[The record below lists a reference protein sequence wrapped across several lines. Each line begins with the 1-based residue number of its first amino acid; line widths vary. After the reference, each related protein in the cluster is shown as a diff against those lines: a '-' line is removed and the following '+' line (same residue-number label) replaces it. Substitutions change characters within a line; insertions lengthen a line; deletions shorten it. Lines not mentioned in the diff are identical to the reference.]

1 MKKVKAIENLM
12 AGILNHYCE
21 CLTDIKYKY
30 DPAVGRDKELEKLML
45 TILTPQKSALL
56 IGKAGVGKTSIIEGL
71 AYRISKKEVPK
82 SLKEF
87 SIYRTSAAILVSG
100 CIYSGMLEKR
110 IIEIFESLKDKRN
123 VILFIDEIHTLIGTG
138 KNNEHKTLDIAN
150 IIKPYITNEEIYLV
164 GATTDYEYECFIQ
177 VDPAFARRFSNIIIK
192 EPNDLVLEEI
202 LLHTLYKYSQ
212 MYKIKIDQSLAKD
225 ISRSLVKYTS
235 KTNRID
241 LEDESISN
249 PDLAISIIS
258 NAYGYARLYDK
269 KFITFNDFIY
279 SYRMCDKLNGK
290 LKLYNLKNNKAKR
303 SNVIQFK
310 HNMHK

>member
-1 MKKVKAIENLM
+1 M

-138 KNNEHKTLDIAN
+138 KNNEHKTLD
-150 IIKPYITNEEIYLV
+150 
-164 GATTDYEYECFIQ
+164 YEYECFIQ

-290 LKLYNLKNNKAKR
+290 LKLYNLKNNKTKR

-310 HNMHK
+310 HNMYK

>member
-1 MKKVKAIENLM
+1 M
-12 AGILNHYCE
+12 
-21 CLTDIKYKY
+21 
-30 DPAVGRDKELEKLML
+30 
-45 TILTPQKSALL
+45 
-56 IGKAGVGKTSIIEGL
+56 
-71 AYRISKKEVPK
+71 
-82 SLKEF
+82 
-87 SIYRTSAAILVSG
+87 
-100 CIYSGMLEKR
+100 
-110 IIEIFESLKDKRN
+110 
-123 VILFIDEIHTLIGTG
+123 
-138 KNNEHKTLDIAN
+138 
-150 IIKPYITNEEIYLV
+150 

-290 LKLYNLKNNKAKR
+290 FKLYNLKNNKAKR

-310 HNMHK
+310 HNMYK

>member
-138 KNNEHKTLDIAN
+138 KNNEHKTLD
-150 IIKPYITNEEIYLV
+150 
-164 GATTDYEYECFIQ
+164 YEYECFIQ

-290 LKLYNLKNNKAKR
+290 LKLYNLKNNKTKR

-310 HNMHK
+310 HNMYK